1 MCTCIFAYF
10 SFCIIDR
17 RVRLSQF
24 AFSSQSRIRLVVM
37 ASLSK
42 RQCLFFGSRSKVPR
56 TLFSVLEHRFL
67 QDMHLYRAAVFHKKN
82 RHATQGRV
90 AKRCL
95 QPEKSTTIFNNI
107 YNTNRH
113 PLSNEERKRNMFFA
127 ADIFSVKFWFFE
139 AIKISSSQSCVN
151 RFPLCN
157 QKTLATAYHLCM
169 VSIYL

>member
-1 MCTCIFAYF
+1 MCTCSFAYF

-37 ASLSK
+37 ASLS
-42 RQCLFFGSRSKVPR
+42 SRSFVFR
-56 TLFSVLEHRFL
+56 LTLASDMRSFSTLEHRFL
-67 QDMHLYRAAVFHKKN
+67 QEMHLYRAAVFHKKN

-113 PLSNEERKRNMFFA
+113 LLSNAERKRNMFFA
-127 ADIFSVKFWFFE
+127 ADIFSIKFWFFE